1 MKASGQ
7 KQYAAINLQ
16 GKAPEKDPGDAIN
29 SDFLSMQA
37 INTNIHGGR
46 MITYQVAAALNK
58 GVYQLR

>member
-29 SDFLSMQA
+29 SDFLSM
-37 INTNIHGGR
+37 
-46 MITYQVAAALNK
+46 
-58 GVYQLR
+58 